1 MHLPWY
7 IAKLL
12 FSLQT
17 DSVQSAE
24 DPPPETTAET
34 PAESTSPEDPLT
46 ELIDIFMRVW
56 NLQLT
61 EVDGQGI
68 TIGKIVIGG
77 GMLILGFVIARYL
90 SSFVTT
96 HLLGK
101 LSMTANSRAV
111 VQRLTSYAFALIF
124 TMVTLDF
131 LGVPLTIFTLLGG
144 ALAIGIGFGSQNLM
158 NNFISG
164 LIILAERPIRI
175 GDLIQMGDISGTIT
189 EIGGR
194 STKIRNQ
201 ANVEIIVPNS
211 TFLESNVINWTFSDD
226 RIRTKVTVGFAYGSD
241 TAAIRE
247 VLEQAT
253 QAHKRVI
260 PEPKPFVLFQEF
272 GDNALIFD
280 VLFWINMRS
289 QTERMTIESELRFE
303 IDRLCRERDLVIA
316 FPQRDVHLDTL
327 SPLQIQLM
335 RDKSDAPDSGE
346 Q

>member
-1 MHLPWY
+1 MTAFLLRSY
-7 IAKLL
+7 IWLT
-12 FSLQT
+12 LQQ
-17 DSVQSAE
+17 DA
-24 DPPPETTAET
+24 
-34 PAESTSPEDPLT
+34 STEEASSGDEGPVEGT
-46 ELIDIFMRVW
+46 IEELIDIFMRVW
-56 NLQLT
+56 NLKLT
-61 EVDGQGI
+61 EVEGQSI
-68 TIGKIVIGG
+68 TIGKMAIGG
-77 GMLILGFVIARYL
+77 GMLVLGFIIARYL
-90 SSFVTT
+90 SSFVVRSI
-96 HLLGK
+96 LGK
-101 LSMTANSRAV
+101 LNMTENSRAV

-175 GDLIQMGDISGTIT
+175 GDLIQMGDINGTVT

-201 ANVEIIVPNS
+201 SNVEIIIPNS

-226 RIRTKVTVGFAYGSD
+226 RIRTRVSVGYAYGTD
-241 TAAIRE
+241 TTRIRDTLTEAATTHDR
-247 VLEQAT
+247 VL
-253 QAHKRVI
+253 KD
-260 PEPKPFVLFQEF
+260 PKPLVLFQEF
-272 GDNALIFD
+272 GDNALIFE

-289 QTERMTIESELRFE
+289 QLERLTIESELRFT
-303 IDRLCRERDLVIA
+303 IDRLSNERKLTIA

-327 SPLQIQLM
+327 SPLKVEVFQN
-335 RDKSDAPDSGE
+335 KGDA